1 MGITSVISASAIM
14 DGRKTITRNEVYR
27 QLGGKEVIMFT
38 LTELADETP
47 RVKMAKWYGVALAS
61 VGFFVFLVAS
71 LSVLGSGAYRVPAL
85 TITCAGGAIMW
96 SGIATDAI
104 LHVYKAYRDNKEEIE
119 EWQVNEWL
127 EKYKAATNDSRV
139 VVEYSMDCLGN
150 Q

>member
-1 MGITSVISASAIM
+1 
-14 DGRKTITRNEVYR
+14 
-27 QLGGKEVIMFT
+27 
-38 LTELADETP
+38 
-47 RVKMAKWYGVALAS
+47 
-61 VGFFVFLVAS
+61 
-71 LSVLGSGAYRVPAL
+71 
-85 TITCAGGAIMW
+85 MW